1 MSICKLYIRL
11 IFDGRYLPPVDLTM
25 ELKGKTSRMAALF
38 LYAAIIQG
46 AIAAVITF
54 LGGFG
59 DQIGLLQVSAS
70 RVIAGGEAGTWFTV
84 GYLTYLIVGVLATA
98 VTSLFYFFIET
109 VQGKVYKGITK
120 ALSWIHLVL
129 GNVGVA
135 GAAILAMVGGYLGGA
150 AMQPEKFGG
159 MGWNTG
165 QVHVGILQYYSNPI
179 AVFLGLGLI
188 GFFCGG
194 IGYLIV
200 LRSK

>member
-1 MSICKLYIRL
+1 
-11 IFDGRYLPPVDLTM
+11 M
-25 ELKGKTSRMAALF
+25 ELKGKPSKMAALF

-46 AIAAVITF
+46 AVAAVVTF

-59 DQIGLLQVSAS
+59 DQIGLLPVSAS

-84 GYLTYLIVGVLATA
+84 GYLTFLIVGVLATA

-109 VQGKVYKGITK
+109 VQGKVYRGLAK
-120 ALSWIHLVL
+120 AFSWIHLVL

-150 AMQPEKFGG
+150 AMQPTQYGG
-159 MGWNTG
+159 MGWATG
-165 QVHVGILQYYSNPI
+165 QVHVGILQYYTNPI
-179 AVFLGLGLI
+179 AAFLVLGLI

-194 IGYLIV
+194 IGYLMV